1 MATPEQPDT
10 PTPPT
15 PPTPKDVVDGIADRS
30 ANRPLWKYL
39 LVAAVFVGWLGVLIT
54 LYLLGRR

>member
-1 MATPEQPDT
+1 MAPPEQPDT

-15 PPTPKDVVDGIADRS
+15 PKDVIDGIADRS

-39 LVAAVFVGWLGVLIT
+39 LVAAVFVAWLGVLVT
-54 LYLLGRR
+54 LFLLGRR

>member
-10 PTPPT
+10 PTPL
-15 PPTPKDVVDGIADRS
+15 TPKDVIDGIADRI

-39 LVAAVFVGWLGVLIT
+39 LVAAVFVAWLGVLIT